1 MGWLQSTSIDL
12 SDSSAEGS
20 FSAKSCI
27 SSDMELIADNS
38 GLHFKVGVAEKSF
51 DKNSIQALRTVR
63 ESNALPALWTLQLKS
78 DNGEW
83 IDILESYDENSLLN
97 MMNGIAS
104 KLLLPLKEH
113 TGRLVRRDEHGMG
126 VVEQLARFPDRWP
139 RPQRLPSI
147 KFGFRKGM
155 NSVHTTIPTRSTQSA
170 LGFFWF
176 SFLFSIGVGFSMWY
190 LRTIGDKDYN
200 QLIWI
205 FLFPVLT
212 LIYWLVFNSN
222 TGQLESRHRLTI
234 SATNISLQAKFL
246 GIIPLNT
253 KIWNLDD
260 FIDIDADENGR
271 LTIFIGDRRYSMK
284 MHRREAEWFVGEVA
298 TQMEQL
304 MVDKINEARKSMN
317 LELKEAFK
325 KFDKNNDGNLSTEEL
340 EAAIDAFGIGLSK
353 LQMKVLMRDID
364 KDSDGK
370 IDYNEFVDRFSSKIR
385 SKESTEEE

>member
-1 MGWLQSTSIDL
+1 MGWLQSTSIEL
-12 SDSSAEGS
+12 SDSSADGS

-27 SSDMELIADNS
+27 SSDMELIADDS

-63 ESNALPALWTLQLKS
+63 ESNALPALWTLQLKL

-155 NSVHTTIPTRSTQSA
+155 NSVNTTIPTRSTQSA
-170 LGFFWF
+170 LAFFWGT
-176 SFLFSIGVGFSMWY
+176 FLFSIGVGISMWY

-200 QLIWI
+200 QLIWV
-205 FLFPVLT
+205 FLFPILT
-212 LIYWLVFNSN
+212 FVYWLVFNSN

-253 KIWNLDD
+253 KIWDLDD
-260 FIDIDADENGR
+260 FVDIDADENGR
-271 LTIFIGDRRYSMK
+271 LTIYIGDRRYSMK

-304 MVDKINEARKSMN
+304 MVDRINEARKSMN

-340 EAAIDAFGIGLSK
+340 EAAIDDFGIGLSK

-370 IDYNEFVDRFSSKIR
+370 IDYNEFVDRFSSTIG

>member
-1 MGWLQSTSIDL
+1 
-12 SDSSAEGS
+12 
-20 FSAKSCI
+20 
-27 SSDMELIADNS
+27 
-38 GLHFKVGVAEKSF
+38 
-51 DKNSIQALRTVR
+51 
-63 ESNALPALWTLQLKS
+63 
-78 DNGEW
+78 
-83 IDILESYDENSLLN
+83 
-97 MMNGIAS
+97 
-104 KLLLPLKEH
+104 
-113 TGRLVRRDEHGMG
+113 
-126 VVEQLARFPDRWP
+126 
-139 RPQRLPSI
+139 
-147 KFGFRKGM
+147 
-155 NSVHTTIPTRSTQSA
+155 
-170 LGFFWF
+170 FWF